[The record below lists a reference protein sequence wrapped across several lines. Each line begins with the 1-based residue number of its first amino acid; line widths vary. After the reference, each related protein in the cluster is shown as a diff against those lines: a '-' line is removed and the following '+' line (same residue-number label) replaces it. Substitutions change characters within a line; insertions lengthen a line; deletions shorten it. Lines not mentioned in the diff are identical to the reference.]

1 MANKNKTKNIS
12 KKEEK
17 RSLFSSLLFNWVKPV
32 LETGKKRP
40 LVFEDLPPLSYYYYI
55 ISENYYASNIKKT
68 FYEYWEKEKSKKKYN
83 LKYIM

>member
-40 LVFEDLPPLSYYYYI
+40 LVFEDLPQI
-55 ISENYYASNIKKT
+55 IMHLILKKH
-68 FYEYWEKEKSKKKYN
+68 FMKIGKKK
-83 LKYIM
+83 KVKRSII